1 MAVWFHSSLRQ
12 WHVRTRAITLLTQ
25 AILNKARHPTAH
37 LSLSLV
43 GRTRMR
49 QLNSTYRNRDY
60 ATDVLAFPAEPLKGQ
75 EEIFLGDVV
84 ICLPTAQAQAAT
96 FGNTPDQELL
106 RLLIHGILHLLGY
119 DHERSPKEAKRMQR
133 KEHSIF
139 NQLTPVP
146 PLVKK
151 S

>member
-12 WHVRTRAITLLTQ
+12 WHIRTRPLTRLTQ
-25 AILNKARHPTAH
+25 TILREARHPAAH

-43 GRTRMR
+43 GQTQMR
-49 QLNSTYRNRDY
+49 RLNRTYRNRDY
-60 ATDVLAFPAEPLKGQ
+60 ATDVLAFPAEPLKGR
-75 EEIFLGDVV
+75 EERFLGDVI

-119 DHERSPKEAKRMQR
+119 DHERSPKEARRMQR
-133 KEHSIF
+133 KEQSIF

-151 S
+151 A

>member
-12 WHVRTRAITLLTQ
+12 WHIRTPALTRVAQ
-25 AILNKARHPTAH
+25 AILSKAGHPTAH

-43 GRTRMR
+43 GQTRMR
-49 QLNSTYRNRDY
+49 QLNRTYRNRDY
-60 ATDVLAFPAEPLKGQ
+60 ATDVLAFPIDPLKSQ

-84 ICLPTAQAQAAT
+84 ICLPTAQAQAGT

-119 DHERSPKEAKRMQR
+119 DHERSPKEARRMQR
-133 KEHSIF
+133 KEQSIF
-139 NQLTPVP
+139 SQLTPVP

-151 S
+151 A